1 MGKEFADAA
10 NRKMEEER
18 KRKEEEENALTLQ
31 IVHPNC
37 FEAVDGGKKLT
48 MRPFIE
54 SLLKKMLRFA
64 RDKKKVEEN
73 EPILDDDENEN
84 KKIEQMF
91 ADRQWPEGLSGK
103 EIDDMV
109 TEHYKEHSIY
119 LKCDGRQNVETLLPA
134 ICEEMKR
141 CDEEQKRDGDES
153 IKAMLDKAESM
164 QLHLVKIPSVFNDV

>member
-1 MGKEFADAA
+1 
-10 NRKMEEER
+10 
-18 KRKEEEENALTLQ
+18 
-31 IVHPNC
+31 
-37 FEAVDGGKKLT
+37 
-48 MRPFIE
+48 
-54 SLLKKMLRFA
+54 
-64 RDKKKVEEN
+64 
-73 EPILDDDENEN
+73 
-84 KKIEQMF
+84 MF

-141 CDEEQKRDGDES
+141 CDEEQKRETTES

-164 QLHLVKIPSVFNDV
+164 QLHLVKIPSVFNDVNGLKCGAIAKLLESNIAGNVDERLLPYIAPTDNGQNGL